1 MPPQPAHH
9 LVDLLEVAMAHAH
22 HAGLAAVLDP
32 HVETEDLLGLPT
44 SKQAMTTSTWK

>member
-32 HVETEDLLGLPT
+32 HVETEDRI
-44 SKQAMTTSTWK
+44 SRAVI